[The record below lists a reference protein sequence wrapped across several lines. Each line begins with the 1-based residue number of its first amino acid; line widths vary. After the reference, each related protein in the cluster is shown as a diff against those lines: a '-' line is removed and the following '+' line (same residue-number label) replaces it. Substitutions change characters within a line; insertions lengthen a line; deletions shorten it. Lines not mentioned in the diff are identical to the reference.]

1 MVRLRKIQKDE
12 NFIEAHYIPEDSQ
25 EEGYLKIRL
34 RDKEV
39 VDYKMT
45 SFDGKIGMYLT
56 HAINGLEQIID
67 EGAIPEERLIMWY

>member
-1 MVRLRKIQKDE
+1 MVRLKKIKKSD
-12 NFIEAHYIPEDSQ
+12 NFIEACYTPEDSQ

-34 RDKEV
+34 KDKEV

-56 HAINGLEQIID
+56 HAINGLKQVID
-67 EGAIPEERLIMWY
+67 EETIPKERLIMWY